1 MLTSMLVVKP
11 RAVTNNKRS
20 LTEIDCTTRMI
31 YVKDR
36 LSKPGRKKLARDSNY
51 LKTELNVEQVINH

>member
-1 MLTSMLVVKP
+1 MLTLMLVAKP

-20 LTEIDCTTRMI
+20 LTEIDYSTRMI

-36 LSKPGRKKLARDSNY
+36 LSKPGRKKLVRDSNY